1 MDRHV
6 AIDPTNGYCSE
17 TKTFHSLRPPV
28 SLPASDQPLSVAQHA
43 FSLLRLPETA
53 ASETFLIDASTG
65 QKLSYADF
73 LRQTRSLATSIKS
86 RFPTLARN
94 AVVLVVLPSSAH
106 VPVVFFAL
114 LSLGVVVSP
123 ANPLSTPSEL
133 AHIVGLS
140 KPVLAFATS
149 ATSKKLPQL
158 PLGTVLVDST
168 EFTEMLE
175 ARSSSGDESSNRG
188 IMQSDT
194 AAILYS
200 SGTTG
205 RVKGVEVTHRNFI
218 ALITVLYH
226 NKFSD
231 GTSPARQVE
240 VSLLLLP
247 LFHVFGFFMVLRAVS
262 MGETVVLM
270 DRFDFGK
277 MLAAIHKYRVTF
289 LPASPPLVVAMA
301 KSDLVKKYDLSS
313 LKLIA
318 SGGAPLGREIAER
331 FKARFPHVNVIQ
343 GYGMTETSGSVTGM
357 KSPEES
363 VRYGSV
369 GRLLPTVEAK
379 IVDPESG
386 AALPPG
392 ERGELWMRGPLMMK
406 GYVGDSSATSATL
419 DSEGWLRTGDLCYF
433 DSDGFIYIVDRLK
446 ELIKY
451 NAYQVPPAELEHL
464 LQSIPDVADAA
475 VIPYPDEEA
484 GEIPMAYVV
493 RVPGSN
499 ITGTQIMDII
509 AKQVAPYKK
518 IRRVSFI
525 SSIPKSQAG
534 KILRRELVTHAI
546 SAASAKL

>member
-1 MDRHV
+1 MDKHA
-6 AIDPTNGYCSE
+6 AIDPTSGYCSE

-28 SLPASDQPLSVAQHA
+28 SLPAADQPLSVAQYA
-43 FSLLRLPETA
+43 FSLLRSPETA

-65 QKLSYADF
+65 RKLSYSDF
-73 LRQTRSLATSIKS
+73 LRQTRSLASSIQS
-86 RFPTLARN
+86 RFPSLPRN
-94 AVVLVVLPSSAH
+94 AVALVVSPTSVH

-123 ANPLSTPSEL
+123 ANPLSTASEL

-140 KPVLAFATS
+140 KPSLAFVTS
-149 ATSKKLPQL
+149 AVSNKLPQL
-158 PLGTVLVDST
+158 PLGTVLIDSP

-175 ARSSSGDESSNRG
+175 SRSSSGVESSDRRV
-188 IMQSDT
+188 MQSDT

-218 ALITVLYH
+218 SLISVLHQTRY
-226 NKFSD
+226 SD
-231 GTSPARQVE
+231 GNSSTPKPD

-247 LFHVFGFFMVLRAVS
+247 LFHVFGFFMALRTVS
-262 MGETVVLM
+262 LGETAVIM
-270 DRFDFGK
+270 DRFDFEN
-277 MLAAIHKYRVTF
+277 MLAAIHKYRVTY
-289 LPASPPLVVAMA
+289 LPASPPLVVALA
-301 KSDLVKKYDLSS
+301 KSDLVTKYDLSS
-313 LKLIA
+313 LEMVA
-318 SGGAPLGREIAER
+318 CGGAPLGKEAAES
-331 FKARFPHVNVIQ
+331 FMARYPGVVVLQ
-343 GYGMTETSGSVTGM
+343 GFGMTETSGSVTGM
-357 KSPEES
+357 ISPEES
-363 VRYGSV
+363 VKYASA
-369 GRLLPTVEAK
+369 GRLFPTVEAK

-392 ERGELWMRGPLMMK
+392 QHGELLLRGPLIMK

-419 DSEGWLRTGDLCYF
+419 DSQGWLRTGDLCYF
-433 DSDGFIYIVDRLK
+433 DSEGFLYIVGRLK

-451 NAYQVPPAELEHL
+451 KAYQVPPAELEHL

-484 GEIPMAYVV
+484 GEIPMAYIV

-499 ITGTQIMDII
+499 ITETQIMDII
-509 AKQVAPYKK
+509 SKQVAPYKK

-525 SSIPKSQAG
+525 RSIPKSQAG
-534 KILRRELVTHAI
+534 KILRRELIAHAV